1 MRDNI
6 KCENMPTVTGDTV
19 PSHHGNPRVG
29 ITPDITRLT
38 RALNIAAHP
47 VRLKMLLAIGGDE
60 VSVQDIATN
69 IGIEA
74 NTVSK
79 HLALLSNNG
88 VVASRKDARRIYY
101 RVTDAVIQKV
111 IGLMCDMVLQSP
123 TAKDRKFTRVMS
135 ARALPE
141 ADITR

>member
-1 MRDNI
+1 MRDSI
-6 KCENMPTVTGDTV
+6 DCENMPTVTGDTV
-19 PSHHGNPRVG
+19 PRYHGNPRVA
-29 ITPDITRLT
+29 ITPEITRSI

-69 IGIEA
+69 IGIEE
-74 NTVSK
+74 NTVSN

-101 RVTDAVIQKV
+101 RVTDVVIQKV
-111 IGLMCDMVLQSP
+111 IGLMCDMVLQSS
-123 TAKDRKFTRVMS
+123 TAKDRRFARVIS
-135 ARALPE
+135 ARVLPG
-141 ADITR
+141 AGITR